1 MGGGLPVWAWEG
13 GGGAWRVGREGESND
28 RLPALAADLVR
39 RQVTVIAATTTPSVP
54 AAKAATTTIPIVFLT
69 GNDPVEVGLVASL
82 NRPGGNMT
90 GDSWVAKPSQAVQY
104 RRD

>member
-1 MGGGLPVWAWEG
+1 VFPFFGANLP
-13 GGGAWRVGREGESND
+13 D
-28 RLPALAADLVR
+28 RSPD
-39 RQVTVIAATTTPSVP
+39 RQR
-54 AAKAATTTIPIVFLT
+54 
-69 GNDPVEVGLVASL
+69 PVEVGLVASL